1 MIVKFAMWVY
11 SKKWANTDDDTELE
25 EKQDESLTEST
36 EHQQIIL
43 EENNGDNIL
52 TGNIDNNAFLKE
64 SFKPHEKG
72 FFAYLYDKIPK
83 LI

>member
-43 EENNGDNIL
+43 E
-52 TGNIDNNAFLKE
+52 
-64 SFKPHEKG
+64 
-72 FFAYLYDKIPK
+72 
-83 LI
+83 